1 MTGSVSPSSSI
12 SETGLNVGS
21 SIGGMNAVLGRE
33 GDLMLGEVRL
43 GPLVAPVIR
52 VGRRLACPKTE
63 KYDYADN
70 LLHIQTVRHSGFQM
84 QFNPVLKGCR

>member
-1 MTGSVSPSSSI
+1 MV
-12 SETGLNVGS
+12 
-21 SIGGMNAVLGRE
+21 
-33 GDLMLGEVRL
+33 GEVRL

-70 LLHIQTVRHSGFQM
+70 LLHIQTVRHPGFQM
-84 QFNPVLKGCR
+84 QYNPV